1 MWTGSKCANGRTAR
15 LRGYNVFTCKLDPQS
30 RTPLCDQL
38 YAALRSE
45 LAHGQ
50 LAPGAKLPSKRQL
63 ADHLHIS
70 TATVEA
76 AYARLV
82 SEGLCDSRPRSGI
95 YAAEVAPQPAGPMH
109 GEKPPVRYDFSTG
122 AADAEHF
129 PYATWAKLMR
139 EVISDQDKALLLSG
153 DPQGS
158 PALRRQIAAM
168 LRSLRGIAA
177 EPEHIVLGA
186 GTEVLATTLVA
197 LIGRDRLFA
206 VEDPGYSRVR
216 RILVASGARIAPTPL
231 ADGAIDVRQLYVS
244 GAGAAYVT
252 PSHQF
257 PTGEEMTLAQREAL
271 LRWAQETGGYI
282 LEDDYD
288 SEFCF
293 AGSPAASLTAM
304 DTSGHVI
311 YMNTF
316 SRTLCP
322 GLRISFMVL
331 PAPLAAQYRTMHAA
345 CSVPGFEQETL
356 ARFMAGGYLERHIAR
371 MRVIYRGRMQALCQR
386 AKVLG
391 LGEVQPCRA
400 GLHVL
405 LRVGG
410 RTPAHELIPRAEM
423 AGVRLTR
430 LCDYGVMRMSPGQE
444 RVVVLGF
451 AGMDDAQMEQGLEAL
466 HRAWMQS

>member
-1 MWTGSKCANGRTAR
+1 M
-15 LRGYNVFTCKLDPQS
+15 FTCKLDSGS

-38 YAALRSE
+38 YTALKNDLKSGRI
-45 LAHGQ
+45 
-50 LAPGAKLPSKRQL
+50 APGAKLPSKRQL
-63 ADHLHIS
+63 SDHLHIS

-82 SEGLCDSRPRSGI
+82 SEGLCDSRPRSGV
-95 YAAEVAPQPAGPMH
+95 YAAEDAPRPASLLH
-109 GEKPPVRYDFSTG
+109 GDVPPVQYDFSTG

-139 EVISDQDKALLLSG
+139 EVLSDQDKALLLSG

-158 PALRRQIAAM
+158 LELRRQIAAM
-168 LRSLRGIAA
+168 LRSQRGIEA
-177 EPEHIVLGA
+177 ETENIVLGA
-186 GTEVLATTLVA
+186 GTEVLAMVLVA

-216 RILVASGARIAPTPL
+216 RILVASGARIAPTL
-231 ADGAIDVRQLYVS
+231 LDEGAIDVRALYVS

-257 PTGEEMTLAQREAL
+257 PTGEEMNLAQREAL

-316 SRTLCP
+316 SRTLCS

-331 PAPLAAQYRTMHAA
+331 PAPLAAQYRAMHAA

-356 ARFMAGGYLERHIAR
+356 TRFMAGGYLERHIAR
-371 MRVIYRGRMQALCQR
+371 MRVIYRSRMQMLVQKAEE
-386 AKVLG
+386 LG
-391 LGEVQPCRA
+391 LGEVASCRA

-410 RTPAHELIPRAEM
+410 RTPAHELIARAQM

-430 LCDYGVMRMSPGQE
+430 LCDYGVMRMQPQHE
-444 RVVVLGF
+444 RVVLLGF
-451 AGMDDAQMEQGLEAL
+451 AGMDEEQIDQGLRAL
-466 HRAWMQS
+466 YKAWM

>member
-1 MWTGSKCANGRTAR
+1 M
-15 LRGYNVFTCKLDPQS
+15 FTCKLDPQS

-38 YAALRSE
+38 YGALKSD
-45 LAHGQ
+45 LAQG
-50 LAPGAKLPSKRQL
+50 LIAPGTKLPSKRQL

-95 YAAEVAPQPAGPMH
+95 YAAESAPQPQSFAH
-109 GEKPPVRYDFSTG
+109 GEKPPVQYDFSTG

-139 EVISDQDKALLLSG
+139 EVLSDQDKALLLSG

-158 PALRRQIAAM
+158 PKLRRQIASM
-168 LRSLRGIAA
+168 LRSLRGIEADQDC
-177 EPEHIVLGA
+177 IVLGA

-231 ADGAIDVRQLYVS
+231 DEGAIDVRQLYVS

-257 PTGEEMTLAQREAL
+257 PTGEEMTLPQREAL

-316 SRTLCP
+316 SRTLCS

-331 PAPLAAQYRTMHAA
+331 PAPLASQYRAMHAA

-371 MRVIYRGRMQALCQR
+371 MRVIYRSRMQALTG
-386 AKVLG
+386 KVQALG
-391 LGEVQPCRA
+391 IGEVYPCRA

-410 RTPAHELIPRAEM
+410 KTPAHELIPRAEM
-423 AGVRLTR
+423 AGVKLTR
-430 LCDYGVMRMSPGQE
+430 LCDYGVMRMQPGVE
-444 RVVVLGF
+444 RVVLLGF
-451 AGMDDAQMEQGLEAL
+451 AGMDESQIEKGLEAL
-466 HRAWMQS
+466 QKAWM

>member
-1 MWTGSKCANGRTAR
+1 M
-15 LRGYNVFTCKLDPQS
+15 FTCKLDPDS

-38 YAALRSE
+38 YAALKSD
-45 LAHGQ
+45 LARG
-50 LAPGAKLPSKRQL
+50 LIAPGTKLPSKRQL

-70 TATVEA
+70 TATVEN

-95 YAAEVAPQPAGPMH
+95 YAAEAAPKAKLLPH
-109 GEKPPVRYDFSTG
+109 GEMPQVQYDFSTG

-139 EVISDQDKALLLSG
+139 EVLASQDKALLLSG

-158 PALRRQIAAM
+158 PELRRQIAAM
-168 LRSLRGIAA
+168 LRSLRGIEA
-177 EPEHIVLGA
+177 EPENIVLGA

-231 ADGAIDVRQLYVS
+231 DDGAIDVRQLYVS

-257 PTGEEMTLAQREAL
+257 PTGEEMTLTQREAL

-293 AGSPAASLTAM
+293 AGSPAASLSAM
-304 DTSGHVI
+304 DESGHVI

-316 SRTLCP
+316 SRTLCS

-331 PAPLAAQYRTMHAA
+331 PAPLAAQYRATHAA

-371 MRVIYRGRMQALCQR
+371 MRVIYRARMHALIG
-386 AKVLG
+386 KVEALG
-391 LGEVQPCRA
+391 LGRAQPCHG

-410 RTPAHELIPRAEM
+410 KVPAHELIPRAQM
-423 AGVRLTR
+423 AGVKLTR
-430 LCDYGVMRMSPGQE
+430 LCDYGVMRMQPDDE
-444 RVVVLGF
+444 RVVLLGF
-451 AGMDDAQMEQGLEAL
+451 AGMDEAQIEAGLDALYK
-466 HRAWMQS
+466 AWMYN

>member
-1 MWTGSKCANGRTAR
+1 M
-15 LRGYNVFTCKLDPQS
+15 FTCELDSRS

-38 YAALRSE
+38 YEALRTE
-45 LAHGQ
+45 LLSGQ
-50 LAPGAKLPSKRQL
+50 IAPGTKMPSKRRL

-82 SEGLCDSRPRSGI
+82 SEGLCESRPRSGM
-95 YAAEVAPQPAGPMH
+95 YAAEEMPRLKAAMH
-109 GEKPPVRYDFSTG
+109 GELPPVRYDFSTG

-139 EVISDQDKALLLSG
+139 EVLAAQDKALLLSG
-153 DPQGS
+153 EAQGS
-158 PALRRQIAAM
+158 MELRRQIAAM
-168 LRSLRGIAA
+168 LRSQRGIEAD
-177 EPEHIVLGA
+177 PENIVLGA
-186 GTEVLATTLVA
+186 GTEVLATALVA

-216 RILVASGARIAPTPL
+216 RILVASGARIVPTTL
-231 ADGAIDVRQLYVS
+231 DDGAIDVRALYVS

-257 PTGEEMTLAQREAL
+257 PTGEEMSPAQRSAL

-293 AGSPAASLTAM
+293 SGMPAASLAAM
-304 DTSGHVI
+304 DDGGHVI

-316 SRTLCP
+316 SRTLCS
-322 GLRISFMVL
+322 GLRMSFMVL
-331 PAPLAAQYRTMHAA
+331 PPALADRYRSMHAA

-356 ARFMAGGYLERHIAR
+356 TRFMAGGYMERHIAR
-371 MRVIYRGRMQALCQR
+371 MRVIYRSRMQALTRKAQ
-386 AKVLG
+386 ALG
-391 LGEVQPCRA
+391 LGEVSACRA

-405 LRVGG
+405 LTVGG
-410 RTPAHELIPRAEM
+410 KTPAHELTLRAQM
-423 AGVRLTR
+423 AGVKLTR
-430 LCDYGVMRMSPGQE
+430 LCDYGVMRMRPEHE
-444 RVVVLGF
+444 RVVLLGI
-451 AGMDDAQMEQGLEAL
+451 AGMDETQIEQGLEAL
-466 HRAWMQS
+466 YEAWF